1 MQSFDYNA
9 YENKH
14 LNNKIGMKIKK
25 KEEKN
30 DQIDKHCQNVE
41 FWNHLEV
48 GARKSFGTFPGLTH
62 LLPVRLSRS

>member
-41 FWNHLEV
+41 F
-48 GARKSFGTFPGLTH
+48 
-62 LLPVRLSRS
+62 